1 MRTLAGCIKTKYNTY
16 LLENEDVL
24 EIYNRLLR
32 SPHITDHRTCSE
44 REGEW
49 VTHFCRRV
57 GDAPEERGG
66 EYQQH

>member
-44 REGEW
+44 RKGEW

-57 GDAPEERGG
+57 GDAPGERGG